1 MKCDLCDKEA
11 VVHLTQVVD
20 GEMKEYHLCEE
31 HAQEQG
37 IDIDSPISITDILM
51 GLGQKE
57 KQSVA
62 GGLTLS
68 CPRCGMARDEF
79 RKTGRLGCPDCYK
92 TFMAELAAAVKAMH
106 HSTQHI
112 GKIPAREGSQT
123 RIKSKIARL
132 QKDLETAVAR
142 EEFEAAA
149 KIRDEIKSSQS
160 ETDAEGPAGIHC
172 ADSTGQ
178 GGAS

>member
-1 MKCDLCDKEA
+1 MKCDLCEEEA

-20 GEMKEYHLCEE
+20 GEMKEYHLCEA

-37 IDIDSPISITDILM
+37 IDIESPISITDILM
-51 GLGQKE
+51 GLGQQE
-57 KQSVA
+57 KQNVTRD
-62 GGLTLS
+62 LTLS

-92 TFMAELAAAVKAMH
+92 TFMAELAVAVKAMH

-132 QKDLETAVAR
+132 RKDLETAVAR
-142 EEFEAAA
+142 EDYEMAAHVRD
-149 KIRDEIKSSQS
+149 KIKQLQNDAQS
-160 ETDAEGPAGIHC
+160 E
-172 ADSTGQ
+172 